1 MYREDEALI
10 KVEPYKQVL
19 RGAMGDES
27 QLMNATMGIRESLLK
42 RLTCAII
49 ILDGLERTNT

>member
-1 MYREDEALI
+1 LI

-27 QLMNATMGIRESLLK
+27 QLMNATLGIRDSLLK